1 MRHPYFHKAVTICYE
16 HLIPVGEMPNYFINL
31 TVDPETIDVNIHPTK
46 TEIKFENEQPIWQI
60 LSASVKE
67 ALGKFSTA
75 PSIDFDMEDAP
86 EIPTSKPGTH
96 VLPPTV
102 HVDTTYNPFRAGG
115 GGSSVKRPNYDWQQL
130 YSSFNN
136 TKEGSTVQP
145 DSDNDF
151 PSKLDFSD
159 GYVSNFSSEG
169 EQSVFP
175 EFESKLNQSG
185 RTVLQ
190 LKGKYIMTPSA
201 EGLMVIDQHRAHGII
216 LFERFVAGISS
227 REMASQRVLFPEI
240 MQLTVSQSETLHG
253 IWEELIALGFDL
265 ADMGQNSYSINAIP
279 AGIEGIDVRDLIG
292 QMLVTASEKEHD
304 AKASLQ
310 KRMAWT
316 LAETAAVP
324 VGQSLSQEE
333 MLSMVDDLLSL
344 KTPAYTP
351 DGKSV
356 FIIVSYDEL
365 QKRFN

>member
-1 MRHPYFHKAVTICYE
+1 MT
-16 HLIPVGEMPNYFINL
+16 
-31 TVDPETIDVNIHPTK
+31 
-46 TEIKFENEQPIWQI
+46 
-60 LSASVKE
+60 S
-67 ALGKFSTA
+67 ST
-75 PSIDFDMEDAP
+75 
-86 EIPTSKPGTH
+86 
-96 VLPPTV
+96 
-102 HVDTTYNPFRAGG
+102 
-115 GGSSVKRPNYDWQQL
+115 
-130 YSSFNN
+130 
-136 TKEGSTVQP
+136 
-145 DSDNDF
+145 
-151 PSKLDFSD
+151 
-159 GYVSNFSSEG
+159 
-169 EQSVFP
+169 
-175 EFESKLNQSG
+175 
-185 RTVLQ
+185 
-190 LKGKYIMTPSA
+190 

-216 LFERFVAGISS
+216 LFERFMVGISS

-333 MLSMVDDLLSL
+333 MSSMVDDLLSL

-351 DGKSV
+351 EGKSV
-356 FIIVSYDEL
+356 FIIISYDEL

>member
-1 MRHPYFHKAVTICYE
+1 
-16 HLIPVGEMPNYFINL
+16 
-31 TVDPETIDVNIHPTK
+31 
-46 TEIKFENEQPIWQI
+46 
-60 LSASVKE
+60 
-67 ALGKFSTA
+67 
-75 PSIDFDMEDAP
+75 
-86 EIPTSKPGTH
+86 
-96 VLPPTV
+96 
-102 HVDTTYNPFRAGG
+102 
-115 GGSSVKRPNYDWQQL
+115 
-130 YSSFNN
+130 
-136 TKEGSTVQP
+136 
-145 DSDNDF
+145 
-151 PSKLDFSD
+151 
-159 GYVSNFSSEG
+159 
-169 EQSVFP
+169 
-175 EFESKLNQSG
+175 
-185 RTVLQ
+185 
-190 LKGKYIMTPSA
+190 
-201 EGLMVIDQHRAHGII
+201 MVIDQHRAHGII
-216 LFERFVAGISS
+216 LFERFMVGISS

>member
-1 MRHPYFHKAVTICYE
+1 M
-16 HLIPVGEMPNYFINL
+16 
-31 TVDPETIDVNIHPTK
+31 
-46 TEIKFENEQPIWQI
+46 
-60 LSASVKE
+60 
-67 ALGKFSTA
+67 
-75 PSIDFDMEDAP
+75 
-86 EIPTSKPGTH
+86 
-96 VLPPTV
+96 
-102 HVDTTYNPFRAGG
+102 
-115 GGSSVKRPNYDWQQL
+115 KRPNYDWQQL

-240 MQLTVSQSETLHG
+240 MQLTVYQSETLHG

>member
-1 MRHPYFHKAVTICYE
+1 M
-16 HLIPVGEMPNYFINL
+16 
-31 TVDPETIDVNIHPTK
+31 
-46 TEIKFENEQPIWQI
+46 
-60 LSASVKE
+60 
-67 ALGKFSTA
+67 
-75 PSIDFDMEDAP
+75 
-86 EIPTSKPGTH
+86 
-96 VLPPTV
+96 
-102 HVDTTYNPFRAGG
+102 DTTYNPFRAGG

-190 LKGKYIMTPSA
+190 LKGKYIMTSSA

-216 LFERFVAGISS
+216 LFERFMVGISS

-333 MLSMVDDLLSL
+333 MSSMVDDLLSL

>member
-1 MRHPYFHKAVTICYE
+1 
-16 HLIPVGEMPNYFINL
+16 
-31 TVDPETIDVNIHPTK
+31 
-46 TEIKFENEQPIWQI
+46 
-60 LSASVKE
+60 
-67 ALGKFSTA
+67 
-75 PSIDFDMEDAP
+75 
-86 EIPTSKPGTH
+86 
-96 VLPPTV
+96 
-102 HVDTTYNPFRAGG
+102 
-115 GGSSVKRPNYDWQQL
+115 
-130 YSSFNN
+130 
-136 TKEGSTVQP
+136 
-145 DSDNDF
+145 
-151 PSKLDFSD
+151 
-159 GYVSNFSSEG
+159 
-169 EQSVFP
+169 
-175 EFESKLNQSG
+175 
-185 RTVLQ
+185 
-190 LKGKYIMTPSA
+190 
-201 EGLMVIDQHRAHGII
+201 MVIDQHRAHGII
-216 LFERFVAGISS
+216 LFERFMVGISS

-333 MLSMVDDLLSL
+333 MSSMVDDLLSL

-351 DGKSV
+351 EGKSV
-356 FIIVSYDEL
+356 FIIISYDEL